1 MVFIKYCAIV
11 VNMFYFK
18 RTLGLIIGTGLVCTF
33 GTPAY
38 GIDFQ
43 SSNQVEV
50 QEFKTD
56 SPKAA
61 GQKFIVTS
69 VSNDTAA
76 ARDSITVMTHEELV
90 AEVTSAKIDVSS
102 LPGNAG
108 LLGAAMAQ
116 LGIHEDCTAMVEN
129 ALRALGY
136 DVPDLGPM
144 QFGAYGVQVDPSQIQ
159 PGDIMMRSG
168 HVAIY
173 AGDGMAVH
181 GGFGWANGVT
191 YTTIDSDPYSYA
203 IIIRV

>member
-1 MVFIKYCAIV
+1 
-11 VNMFYFK
+11 MFYFK
-18 RTLGLIIGTGLVCTF
+18 RTLGLIVGTGLVF
-33 GTPAY
+33 SLSTPAY

-50 QEFKTD
+50 QEVKTD
-56 SPKAA
+56 SPKAPV
-61 GQKFIVTS
+61 QSMIVSTKV
-69 VSNDTAA
+69 VSQVAV
-76 ARDSITVMTHEELV
+76 RDSVTVMTHAELV
-90 AEVTSAKIDVSS
+90 VEVASNQIDASS

-116 LGIHEDCTAMVEN
+116 IGMYEDCTAMVEN
-129 ALRALGY
+129 ALRALGH

-144 QFGAYGVQVDPSQIQ
+144 QFGQYGVQVDPSQIQ

-173 AGDGMAVH
+173 AGSGMSVQ
-181 GGFGWANGVT
+181 GGFGGVVA
-191 YTTIDSDPYSYA
+191 YTGSDSDPYGYA